1 LLPSHTANMSEYW
14 KSTPKYW
21 CKFCSTYVRDTTL
34 EKKSHEATPKH
45 QGNIQRSLRDIHK
58 KTEREDR
65 EKQRAKNEVARL
77 NGLVSGKQQPTISV
91 ASGSQPAA
99 PKLKSTAPSAPASVA
114 ERKRQMEQLAAM
126 GVAIPEEY
134 RRDMSIQGEWA
145 TVAERPVYSRPI
157 KSTSDDEDDDTKAFG
172 VRKRKLEDEEDKLN
186 LAPRAWGSRLKS
198 YPGASANTE
207 EDLDALLSGAT
218 AKKEVKPEEADSLK
232 KEADTDTTGA
242 IAAIPDITEAASADS
257 ETKPVLKQEQEQEAP
272 VVFKKRK
279 SKR

>member
-1 LLPSHTANMSEYW
+1 MSEYW

-45 QGNIQRSLRDIHK
+45 QNNIQRSLRDLHK
-58 KTEREDR
+58 KSEREDR
-65 EKQRAKNEVARL
+65 EKQRAKDEVARL
-77 NGLVSGKQQPTISV
+77 NGLVSGKQQPSVSV
-91 ASGSQPAA
+91 ASGSQLPT

-145 TVAERPVYSRPI
+145 TVSERPIYSRPV
-157 KSTSDDEDDDTKAFG
+157 KSASDGEDEDTKAFG
-172 VRKRKLEDEEDKLN
+172 VRKRKLDDEEEDLK
-186 LAPRAWGSRLKS
+186 LAPKAWGSRLKS
-198 YPGASANTE
+198 YPGATGNTE

-218 AKKEVKPEEADSLK
+218 TKKEVKSENSNLK
-232 KEADTDTTGA
+232 IEGDVDPVDA
-242 IAAIPDITEAASADS
+242 IAAVPDIAEAASAES
-257 ETKPVLKQEQEQEAP
+257 ETKVEPKHEQDAP
-272 VVFKKRK
+272 IVFKKRK

>member
-1 LLPSHTANMSEYW
+1 MSEYW

-65 EKQRAKNEVARL
+65 EKQRAKDEVARL

-91 ASGSQPAA
+91 ASGSQPSA
-99 PKLKSTAPSAPASVA
+99 PKLKSTAPSGPASVA

-145 TVAERPVYSRPI
+145 TVSERPVYSRPV
-157 KSTSDDEDDDTKAFG
+157 KAGSDDEDDDTMAFG
-172 VRKRKLEDEEDKLN
+172 VRKRKLEDDDDRLN
-186 LAPRAWGSRLKS
+186 LAPKAWGSRLKS
-198 YPGASANTE
+198 YPGADANTE
-207 EDLDALLSGAT
+207 EDLDALLSGVT
-218 AKKEVKPEEADSLK
+218 TKKEVKSEEADLLK
-232 KEADTDTTGA
+232 KEADPDNTDA
-242 IAAIPDITEAASADS
+242 IAAVPDIDEATAS
-257 ETKPVLKQEQEQEAP
+257 EFKVKIEPKQEQEQEAP